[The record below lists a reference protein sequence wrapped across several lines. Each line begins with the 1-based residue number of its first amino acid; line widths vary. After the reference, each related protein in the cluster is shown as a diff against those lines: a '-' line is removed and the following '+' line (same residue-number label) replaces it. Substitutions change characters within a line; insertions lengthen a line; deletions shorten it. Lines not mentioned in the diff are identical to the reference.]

1 MTFSANFIK
10 AVIEQNTSQVFLW
23 LMTLEHIQSGTKHYI
38 VNNLDPI
45 TSRGNIYTAF
55 PFEFTLPDDDGS
67 TLPEIQIV
75 IRYVSEDLMQL
86 IRQYADGLSITAE
99 IILASNPDVPEH
111 VIEELTIKSA
121 DYDLNQITL
130 TAKVEDLLNQ
140 RFPADDFLPR
150 SFAGMFK

>member
-111 VIEELTIKSA
+111 VIEDLTIKSA